1 MSQESQPKVA
11 DKPVVIFPGSPNL
24 TNLTKIRR
32 IRKGDTGRGQGLR
45 KTSIHADKHYKF
57 VMLIHEAELSESG
70 RERCSKPQCGPRSIN
85 GRSSTTSARQRP
97 SRTCARSTQTALRA
111 QRQRRC
117 RQSRT
122 RSLEREFGTWQA
134 EHRNTLLRECSV
146 CFCSLA
152 SCPSLGTG
160 TQCYLLPCV
169 PCSARQV
176 GKKTAGNSSHSSH
189 LDNSL
194 QNFMPQPSRHRLRDA
209 VACGRVER
217 ICQSVSPPGIRSTS
231 RGAGRA
237 PHGKAE
243 RLGSHE
249 VHGHREFYR
258 KLHTG

>member
-1 MSQESQPKVA
+1 M
-11 DKPVVIFPGSPNL
+11 VIFPGSPNL

-32 IRKGDTGRGQGLR
+32 IRKGDTGRGQGPR

-134 EHRNTLLRECSV
+134 EHRNTLLRGVFRLFLFPWPVVHVWEQEHN
-146 CFCSLA
+146 A
-152 SCPSLGTG
+152 T
-160 TQCYLLPCV
+160 CYHVFPVPKGFRALPK
-169 PCSARQV
+169 
-176 GKKTAGNSSHSSH
+176 GG
-189 LDNSL
+189 
-194 QNFMPQPSRHRLRDA
+194 
-209 VACGRVER
+209 
-217 ICQSVSPPGIRSTS
+217 
-231 RGAGRA
+231 
-237 PHGKAE
+237 
-243 RLGSHE
+243 
-249 VHGHREFYR
+249 
-258 KLHTG
+258 